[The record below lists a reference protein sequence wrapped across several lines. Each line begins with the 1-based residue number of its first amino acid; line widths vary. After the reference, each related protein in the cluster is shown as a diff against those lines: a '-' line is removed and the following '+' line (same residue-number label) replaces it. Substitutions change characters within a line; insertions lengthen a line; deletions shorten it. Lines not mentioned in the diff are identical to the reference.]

1 MKIVSWNV
9 NGIRAAH
16 RKGFLK
22 WFNKFKPDILCVQ
35 ELKAKTNQ
43 IPEEIQKIKGYYSF
57 YNVAD
62 KKGYS
67 GVGVWSKKKPL
78 KVTTKLRFKRFD
90 NEGRLLMLEYK
101 NFTLL
106 NFYIPHGDRTKKNL
120 QFKLDSYKYIFKL
133 LNKLKHRNL
142 ILIGDFNI
150 AHQEIDLARPKAN
163 LNNIMFTPKERQQI
177 SDLIKADFIDTFRYI
192 HPKTQK
198 YTWWPYFANART
210 RDLGWRIDYIFI
222 SQKMK
227 NKLKKAFILTDIL
240 GSDHCPAGIDI
251 NL

>member
-16 RKGFLK
+16 RKGLLK
-22 WFNKFKPDILCVQ
+22 WFKKFKPDILCVQ
-35 ELKAKTNQ
+35 ELKAKEDQ
-43 IPEEIQKIKGYYSF
+43 IPDEIRQIKGYHSF
-57 YNVAD
+57 YNPAY

-67 GVGVWSKKKPL
+67 GVGIWSKQKPL
-78 KVTTKLRFKRFD
+78 KVTTKLGFKRFD

-120 QFKLDSYKYIFKL
+120 QFKLDSYRYIFKFL
-133 LNKLKHRNL
+133 KKLKHRNL

-163 LNNIMFTPKERQQI
+163 LNNIMFTHEERQQI
-177 SDLIKADFIDTFRYI
+177 SDLIKTDFIDTFRYS
-192 HPKTQK
+192 HPKAQK
-198 YTWWPYFANART
+198 YTWWPYFANARA
-210 RDLGWRIDYIFI
+210 RDLGWRIDYVFI

-251 NL
+251 K